1 VSAVRQRWDALE
13 PRERRVL
20 ALGAVVVLAVIGY
33 LAVWEPLVQSRDEW
47 RLRVAAAETDLAW
60 MRGVAPE
67 VLARRGTAPSATAP
81 DGRSLLARVDASVR
95 EAGLG
100 AALLRVE
107 PVAANQ
113 VRVTF
118 EQAGFDALMRWLESL
133 AQRHGTRVTEMS
145 VQRADGVG
153 VVDAR
158 LGLEEPAP

>member
-1 VSAVRQRWDALE
+1 MSQLRQRWESLE

-20 ALGAVVVLAVIGY
+20 GAGAVVVLALIVY
-33 LAVWEPLVQSRDEW
+33 LFVWEPLAQSRDEW
-47 RLRVAAAETDLAW
+47 RVRVAAAETDLAW

-67 VLARRGTAPSATAP
+67 VLARRGAAPTATAP
-81 DGRSLLARVDASVR
+81 DSRSLLARVDASVR
-95 EAGLG
+95 EAGLA

-113 VRVTF
+113 VRATF
-118 EQAGFDALMRWLESL
+118 EQAGFDALMRWLETL

-158 LGLEEPAP
+158 LGLEEPSP